1 MEEKT
6 WTVYCHVNKTNGK
19 MYIGITK
26 FSDPRLRWGGR
37 SGAKY
42 RNCSRFYNAIQKYGW
57 DGFEHR
63 ILDDGLS
70 KEEASEKERRYVSFY
85 ETDKP
90 DKGYNIQQG
99 GYSAG
104 GMSTEGFERFIA
116 SSRQANMKP
125 IAAFD
130 LNGERLGNFA
140 SITDAAN
147 FFGIS
152 DSGIEAAL
160 NQENKTCKKK
170 LFRFIE
176 DVGLTGNMS
185 EEYLDAKVRIRRY
198 LGNDGRHAKCTDVV
212 LFDQNGDKAYE
223 FRSIKETAEFLGVY
237 HGCVCG
243 ALNGKH
249 PSTCGYYVRR
259 KSDVGDID
267 HIDIKGLRHER
278 NISVNLMSDDGTVE
292 KTFSSTREAA
302 RFVGGDHKALKAA
315 ALAGRPYH
323 GRNWKIVE
331 E

>member
-19 MYIGITK
+19 MYIGITGC
-26 FSDPRLRWGGR
+26 SDPRLRWGK
-37 SGAKY
+37 GAHYKQ
-42 RNCSRFYNAIQKYGW
+42 CSRFYAAIKKYGW

-90 DKGYNIQQG
+90 DKGYNIQPG
-99 GYSAG
+99 GYHSG
-104 GMSTEGFERFIA
+104 GMSPEGFERFRAA
-116 SSRQANMKP
+116 SMLAIRKP

-130 LNGERLGNFA
+130 LSGKRLGNFA

-176 DVGLTGNMS
+176 DAGLTGNMS
-185 EEYLDAKVRIRRY
+185 EEYLDAKVRVRRY
-198 LGNDGRHAKCTDVV
+198 LRNDGRHAKCTDVV
-212 LFDQNGDKAYE
+212 LFDQNGDKAHE

-243 ALNGKH
+243 ALNEKH

-302 RFVGGDHKALKAA
+302 KFVSGDHKALKAA

-323 GRNWKIVE
+323 GRTWKIVE

>member
-19 MYIGITK
+19 MYIGITGS
-26 FSDPRLRWGGR
+26 SDPRSRWGR

-42 RNCSRFYNAIQKYGW
+42 RQCSRFYAAIKKYGW

-70 KEEASEKERRYVSFY
+70 KEEASKKERDYVGFY

-90 DKGYNIQQG
+90 VNGYNIQQG

-116 SSRQANMKP
+116 ASRQANMKP

-130 LNGERLGNFA
+130 LNGKRLGNFL
-140 SITDAAN
+140 SITDAAKFLGVSN
-147 FFGIS
+147 
-152 DSGIEAAL
+152 SGIEAAL
-160 NQENKTCKKK
+160 RQENKTCKKM
-170 LFRFIE
+170 LFRFTE
-176 DVGLTGNMS
+176 DVGLSGDMS
-185 EEYLDAKVRIRRY
+185 EEYLEAKVRVRRY
-198 LGNDGRHAKCTDVV
+198 LVNDGRPFRCTDVV

-223 FRSIKETAEFLGVY
+223 FRSIKETADFLGVY

-259 KSDVGDID
+259 KSDVGDVD
-267 HIDIKGLRHER
+267 RIDIKGLRHER
-278 NISVNLMSDDGTVE
+278 NISVNLMSDDDTVE
-292 KTFSSTREAA
+292 KAFSSTREAA

-323 GRNWKIVE
+323 GRIWKIVE

>member
-1 MEEKT
+1 MEEKA

-19 MYIGITK
+19 MYIGITGR
-26 FSDPRLRWGGR
+26 SDPRLRWGR

-42 RNCSRFYNAIQKYGW
+42 RQCSRFYNAIKKYGW

-70 KEEASEKERRYVSFY
+70 KEEASEKERDYVSFY
-85 ETDKP
+85 ETDNP

-104 GMSTEGFERFIA
+104 GMSAEGFERFISA
-116 SSRQANMKP
+116 SRQANMKP
-125 IAAFD
+125 ISAFD
-130 LNGERLGNFA
+130 LNGKRLGNFL
-140 SITDAAN
+140 SITDAAKFLGVSN
-147 FFGIS
+147 
-152 DSGIEAAL
+152 SGIECAL
-160 NQENKTCKKK
+160 RQENKTCKKM
-170 LFRFIE
+170 LFRFTE
-176 DVGLTGNMS
+176 DVGLSGDMS
-185 EEYLDAKVRIRRY
+185 EEYLEAKVRVRRY
-198 LGNDGRHAKCTDVV
+198 LVNDGRPFRCTDVV
-212 LFDQNGDKAYE
+212 LFDQNGDKAHE

-302 RFVGGDHKALKAA
+302 RFVGADHKALKTA